1 MARASAEQ
9 LESAHKAQT
18 DELLLL
24 QEQLSKSAQ
33 SAAEHEARGT
43 ILSDKVAQ
51 AEAALQQMRREQ
63 EMASEHH
70 RVKIAALDRTHSEAV
85 SKLASSHESTARDH
99 ASKVGRLESEVAA
112 ARASAERADVAAES
126 HQEQTAAAFGES
138 RQHALEVERLVRELQ
153 DSQAEGAA
161 AKAATEAA
169 QALLDTKALEY
180 QALLAASSAAA
191 SEAGELD
198 ETMSELTARVQTE
211 KEQRAVAERQ
221 AAEHLDALQHTENE
235 VSVLSSLV
243 VEHKEAAR
251 KADLTSSE
259 AKKSS
264 AEADRVAAEMSRAL
278 AESQAALSELR
289 RGHTTDSTKTEDS
302 QTAREPLDAGGSE
315 TDSAGLLRREMAEME
330 QRMASEVADI
340 ARQAAERVMAAEQRL
355 QDTIAMASAA
365 QEEAAELRSALE
377 QAHDEQDDDADADA
391 GKEARLPSEE
401 TLSAA
406 FQKSLL
412 ATHTGGAGRTEA
424 ASSTP
429 VKSGKASRTA
439 AASGGQAEPS
449 PLKADDSLVT
459 TQAKLAISEE
469 RLKQARLE
477 ARVRASFHQP
487 PWHVCSGIAALLLSQ
502 ALRTRL
508 VDLQTEGDES
518 LSSAASSLERQ
529 HRWDAPHQSEHAV
542 PRLVTLAACRSRR
555 VAIAAG
561 VSPSANGAAPAAT
574 RTPGRG

>member
-24 QEQLSKSAQ
+24 QEQMSKSAQ

-51 AEAALQQMRREQ
+51 AEAALQQMQREQ

-85 SKLASSHESTARDH
+85 SKLASSHESTVRDH

-198 ETMSELTARVQTE
+198 ETMSELTARVKTE

-221 AAEHLDALQHTENE
+221 AAEHLAALQHTENE

-251 KADLTSSE
+251 EADLTSSE

-289 RGHTTDSTKTEDS
+289 RGPTTDSTKTEGS
-302 QTAREPLDAGGSE
+302 QTAREPLDAGASD

-377 QAHDEQDDDADADA
+377 AHNEQDDDADADA
-391 GKEARLPSEE
+391 GKEASLPSEE

-412 ATHTGGAGRTEA
+412 ATHTGGAGRTEP

-429 VKSGKASRTA
+429 VKSGRASRTP

-477 ARVRASFHQP
+477 ARVRASFYQP
-487 PWHVCSGIAALLLSQ
+487 PLLVCSGTAALLLSQ

-529 HRWDAPHQSEHAV
+529 HRWAAPPIPARRV
-542 PRLVTLAACRSRR
+542 ALVTLAACRSRR